1 MVRKELFREC
11 TDALDKAGIPDSSF
25 DVMCIFE
32 DMLNEKNPL
41 FRPLQEVS
49 PQDEEKIRTLA
60 EKRCEGEPLQYLL
73 GCWEFWGLPVKVGRG
88 VLIPRP
94 DTETLVEEVLDIC
107 RKNRIHSPKIA
118 DLCSGSGCIALAL
131 KKEIPLAEVYAVEL
145 SSDALKY
152 LESNVEMNSSDVKIV
167 SGDVLKTETAEKF
180 RDFDIIVSN
189 PPYLTEEE
197 MNDLQT
203 EVQKEPSSALFG
215 GTDGLDFYRKITSL
229 WKNSLRN
236 GGWLCYE
243 FGMGQHGDVEK
254 ILTENNFSD
263 IRFARDGGGIIRT
276 AAARKTEV

>member
-1 MVRKELFREC
+1 MH
-11 TDALDKAGIPDSSF
+11 
-25 DVMCIFE
+25 
-32 DMLNEKNPL
+32 
-41 FRPLQEVS
+41 Q
-49 PQDEEKIRTLA
+49 
-60 EKRCEGEPLQYLL
+60 
-73 GCWEFWGLPVKVGRG
+73 KV
-88 VLIPRP
+88 
-94 DTETLVEEVLDIC
+94 
-107 RKNRIHSPKIA
+107 
-118 DLCSGSGCIALAL
+118 
-131 KKEIPLAEVYAVEL
+131 